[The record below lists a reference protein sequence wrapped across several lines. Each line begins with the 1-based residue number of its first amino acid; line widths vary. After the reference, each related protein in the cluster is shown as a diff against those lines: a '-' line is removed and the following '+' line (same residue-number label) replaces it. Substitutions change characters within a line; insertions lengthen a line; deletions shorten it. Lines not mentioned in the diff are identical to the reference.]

1 MRKKH
6 LGVFRKKKTEEF
18 SVAYLNNTETG
29 GLMDPP
35 YDTGNLFSF
44 DKTYVIIPNILIIA
58 N

>member
-35 YDTGNLFSF
+35 YDTGHLFSY
-44 DKTYVIIPNILIIA
+44 DITYVIIPNILIIA